1 MARRFSTDLQATGF
15 AIDHCQ
21 AMKRRSLDVRRE
33 KRIANGVDLLRGRS
47 DTPFVLC
54 FAEDGRRDAG
64 LPRQFALAHAAA
76 SA

>member
-1 MARRFSTDLQATGF
+1 MARRFSPNLQATGL